1 MADFGIKPDIALGVK
16 TPAPPS
22 VSELLGTATKAME
35 YSRLSELY
43 PELIKKTTAEA
54 KSAQVGAEKA
64 GMGLN
69 MEKAQAITNGQV
81 SMMFNPLVVAAAQGK
96 PVDRNA
102 LVAAITE
109 NAKVQAKNAGIDWES
124 QGKELAA
131 PYIARAQNDPAS
143 LQGYFKERMIAGL
156 DQATRASMMTPSPI
170 SGLPAP
176 ATFAPAEGV
185 ARPLGIQGQ
194 APTPQ
199 AAPAGQP
206 QAAPQAAPRAGVT
219 SEMMTAPTP
228 QKGAPQA
235 ARQGAGF
242 PIRFPV
248 RPAGDIRPMAP
259 GEAEAA
265 QAGVTYLNN
274 IQAAQNEV
282 PKAMRN
288 VSEVIRGAEE
298 LEKTI
303 NFQTGKPADIERAVR
318 TFFGNDQ
325 YKQLSKDIAN
335 AQIALMRSTGGD
347 LTTDAG
353 KALVAR
359 ATGDETYPPA
369 VLISIARRLNGEL
382 TKADMEARGAQRA
395 ATKFGN
401 ANLQGFQQAWNDNSQ
416 DLRVF
421 EAIAITKNIKD
432 PKKQK
437 SALDKILPATADE
450 LADFQQKYRNIK
462 SLSETG
468 TLR

>member
-1 MADFGIKPDIALGVK
+1 MARNINIDPSISLGAKTPTMSLADLINTARGMQAYEQAQQVFPEQAEQARIATQTARTGQEQSAFNLSKDQEAGLMRLVGGYRNDPRIASGNPAAATEAMSEIRSKAVALGIPEPRVDTLMRMGNAIAQNNPK
-16 TPAPPS
+16 RLPQYFDNVIQAQAGPS
-22 VSELLGTATKAME
+22 SQLGLQT
-35 YSRLSELY
+35 
-43 PELIKKTTAEA
+43 PELTTQA
-54 KSAQVGAEKA
+54 GA
-64 GMGLN
+64 
-69 MEKAQAITNGQV
+69 
-81 SMMFNPLVVAAAQGK
+81 PAAFRRGSGTLTPVPIQGA
-96 PVDRNA
+96 P
-102 LVAAITE
+102 
-109 NAKVQAKNAGIDWES
+109 Q
-124 QGKELAA
+124 AA
-131 PYIARAQNDPAS
+131 P
-143 LQGYFKERMIAGL
+143 M
-156 DQATRASMMTPSPI
+156 
-170 SGLPAP
+170 
-176 ATFAPAEGV
+176 
-185 ARPLGIQGQ
+185 
-194 APTPQ
+194 PQ

-206 QAAPQAAPRAGVT
+206 QAAPVQAAPRAGVT
-219 SEMMTAPTP
+219 SEMLTAPIP
-228 QKGAPQA
+228 QRGAPQA
-235 ARQGAGF
+235 ARQGGDAGF

-248 RPAGDIRPMAP
+248 RPAGDIRPLAP
-259 GEAEAA
+259 GEPEAA